1 LNESAVLRAGCVAAS
16 PLGHN
21 RVVIEML
28 EPAARAR
35 GQSYRERPPAAA
47 LAPHLTCAW
56 VQRVA
61 PDNGPYEHHTIPN
74 ASVELSCELGSLPRV
89 IGPQSGPLVQF
100 NAPGSIAVGVRIRPG
115 AASSVLGLPAS
126 ELLDL
131 TVGLEELWGETAHRL
146 GEEMAAAG
154 SPGAAASLLERA
166 ALDQVRGADRLDPLV
181 TGAVEL
187 LLPGRSTEVASLS
200 SSLYISQ
207 RQLRR
212 RLLAEVG
219 FGPKVVHRIL
229 RFQGFLALAHARG
242 LAAADVGGLAADSG
256 YADQPHLT
264 RESLRLSGKP
274 PRALLDDADRNCR
287 GLHDHTPSFV
297 PLLRPHHLA
306 A

>member
-1 LNESAVLRAGCVAAS
+1 M
-16 PLGHN
+16 
-21 RVVIEML
+21 VIETL
-28 EPAARAR
+28 EPAAHGR
-35 GQSYRERPPAAA
+35 GQSYRERDPAAE

-61 PDNGPYEHHTIPN
+61 PENGPYEHHTIPN
-74 ASVELSCELGSLPRV
+74 AGVELSCELGSLPRV

-100 NAPGSIAVGVRIRPG
+100 NGPGSIVVGVRIRPG

-146 GEEMAAAG
+146 GEAMAGAG
-154 SPGAAASLLERA
+154 SPGASASLLERA
-166 ALDQVRGADRLDPLV
+166 VLDQVRGGGGLDPLV

-200 SSLYISQ
+200 SSLYISE

-242 LAAADVGGLAADSG
+242 LGVADVGELAADSG

-297 PLLRPHHLA
+297 PLLPSHALPRA